1 MRCHFPQPSQWE
13 TEPFVELNASLP
25 SRLIPSKRRRRRWDR
40 NYAAAEEP
48 ISPDPGRIT
57 TWHLL
62 SRREDWLTR
71 AKARISSPWKEGN
84 LFSIFFFPAALPLFP
99 HPPRPPCVDI
109 NACVRVFVRPSCA
122 ACVSQRIPLD
132 CHGQLIGKIEAI
144 SLLSWG
150 SAWRQ
155 NRSKG
160 YWSLD
165 REKER
170 HYLQFRNSG
179 LCERKVWKCRK
190 TLIREFLFSFLCT
203 VHQGGAH
210 FFGRSSTLQYMHIGN
225 SLVISFS
232 CLRKHSK

>member
-1 MRCHFPQPSQWE
+1 M
-13 TEPFVELNASLP
+13 TLAL
-25 SRLIPSKRRRRRWDR
+25 
-40 NYAAAEEP
+40 
-48 ISPDPGRIT
+48 
-57 TWHLL
+57 
-62 SRREDWLTR
+62 
-71 AKARISSPWKEGN
+71 KEGG
-84 LFSIFFFPAALPLFP
+84 LTDTSKDAHKQSLKRGQSFFHFFFQ
-99 HPPRPPCVDI
+99 PPSPSSLTPPPCVDI

-170 HYLQFRNSG
+170 RYLQFRISG

-210 FFGRSSTLQYMHIGN
+210 FFCRSSTLQYMHIGN

-232 CLRKHSK
+232 CPGKHSK